1 MEIKL
6 QSPSF
11 VVVFFVFAVLVLV
24 LVVKVETLLV
34 GSVAVAPT
42 DAECWTRRE
51 L

>member
-1 MEIKL
+1 MKAPVL
-6 QSPSF
+6 SKF
-11 VVVFFVFAVLVLV
+11 CYFLFFCVSVLV

-34 GSVAVAPT
+34 GCVAVAPT